1 MKFKIAGFRL
11 VSALALAAALFA
23 SPAAAAWQKEADVA
37 GGWNM
42 DGSRTWQAMVLAAG
56 EHRLKQNL
64 FIRVEPTLEYIR
76 ASGQTLFDGGA
87 SLVARMKAPMG
98 AATPFFDVGA
108 GANGVSR
115 SQFAG
120 RQLGGNFL
128 FDLVFGVGVEF
139 KNGLA
144 VSYRFRHMSNGGLFK
159 VNEGIDSGYLMMGYK
174 F

>member
-11 VSALALAAALFA
+11 VSAFALAAALFA
-23 SPAAAAWQKEADVA
+23 SPAAAAWQKEADMA
-37 GGWNM
+37 GGWNV
-42 DGSRTWQAMVLAAG
+42 DGNKTWQAMVLVAG

-64 FIRVEPTLEYIR
+64 FIRVEPTLEYIQ
-76 ASGQTLFDGGA
+76 ASGQALFDGGA

-98 AATPFFDVGA
+98 SATPFFDVGA
-108 GANGVSR
+108 GGNVVSR
-115 SQFAG
+115 SQFVG

-128 FDLVFGVGVEF
+128 FDLVFGAGVEL

-159 VNEGIDSGYLMMGYK
+159 ENEGLDSSYIMVGYK